1 MADGN
6 KIYSVSEIFKYI
18 NVLMAKDIVLSEV
31 RIKGEITGYSA
42 PASGHI
48 YFSPQ
53 GKGQGWMGQTQGLYY
68 QMCQVRSQ

>member
-42 PASGHI
+42 TASGHI
-48 YFSPQ
+48 YFSF
-53 GKGQGWMGQTQGLYY
+53 KE
-68 QMCQVRSQ
+68 